1 MFLDLRLALYC
12 LFGTYGTGPSATML
26 NIGPVLD
33 VVCTKSGGMR
43 GQAHIVFRD
52 VVTAT
57 TAMRALQ
64 NFMFLDKE
72 MVSLPSTFSENC
84 GLIGFSISHTPRGKV
99 ILLRSLT
106 GRFVFVY
113 RKINQEAQ
121 NGVGKMMMMRI
132 ATRNQSDVICG
143 YRYC

>member
-12 LFGTYGTGPSATML
+12 LFGTYGTSPSATML

-43 GQAHIVFRD
+43 GQAHVVFRD

-72 MVSLPSTFSENC
+72 MVT
-84 GLIGFSISHTPRGKV
+84 TP
-99 ILLRSLT
+99 
-106 GRFVFVY
+106 
-113 RKINQEAQ
+113 
-121 NGVGKMMMMRI
+121 
-132 ATRNQSDVICG
+132 TRLERED
-143 YRYC
+143 